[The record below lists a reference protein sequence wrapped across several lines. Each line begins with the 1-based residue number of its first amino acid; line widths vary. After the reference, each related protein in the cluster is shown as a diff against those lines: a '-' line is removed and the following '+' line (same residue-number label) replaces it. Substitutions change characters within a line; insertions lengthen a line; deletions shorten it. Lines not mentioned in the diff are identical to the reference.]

1 MQWLISFLIKQCKLS
16 MVLFQIIFEHMSAN
30 FHPLVLFI
38 KRGHKR
44 HPVTET
50 FSFLLVFAFMQIF
63 YFLRWRRRSCN
74 TNFEQGQKKTNRKSQ
89 FQLPTLNGGNRVTK
103 NNYQWLLFVG
113 FLWMRFATTWRPKHY
128 FEFLNSTCMSKLI
141 I

>member
-1 MQWLISFLIKQCKLS
+1 

-74 TNFEQGQKKTNRKSQ
+74 TNFEQGQKKTNRKLQLRNSN
-89 FQLPTLNGGNRVTK
+89 FQLLMAETELPKTI
-103 NNYQWLLFVG
+103 NNDYCLLVF
-113 FLWMRFATTWRPKHY
+113 
-128 FEFLNSTCMSKLI
+128 FE
-141 I
+141 